1 MADEPSQMDRPT
13 RPEALHRNALLALVL
28 SLRNEVGLWQRAVAL
43 EYDRILDD
51 PWISQE
57 ETKWI
62 DALLFAVY
70 LRTLLRVCRKM
81 HDMLDPEMEGEPFK
95 DLVDRFE
102 EAIPNAHVIRDELES
117 LDEGLV
123 DFSPVFLTRDDPQTM
138 DALEDP
144 ETMGASEGEISL
156 HINDVCLDLTTGIK
170 EAERLSA
177 GAMDLLWGTLERC
190 LREAAAEA
198 FPQGAGFPLPT
209 PSTGRA

>member
-1 MADEPSQMDRPT
+1 MN
-13 RPEALHRNALLALVL
+13 RNALLALVL
-28 SLRNEVGLWQRAVAL
+28 GLRNEVGLWQRAVAL

-51 PWISQE
+51 PWILLE

-70 LRTLLRVCRKM
+70 LRTLLRVCSKM
-81 HDMLDPEMEGEPFK
+81 HEMLDPELEGEPFK
-95 DLVDRFE
+95 ELLDRFE
-102 EAIPNAHVIRDELES
+102 EAIPDGRVIRDELEH

-123 DFSPVFLTRDDPQTM
+123 DYNPVFLTRNDPPTM
-138 DALEDP
+138 DAFEDP
-144 ETMGASEGEISL
+144 EAMGVSEGEISL
-156 HINDVCLDLTTGIK
+156 HFNDVCLDLSTGIK

-198 FPQGAGFPLPT
+198 FPQGADSARPTSLHSGFRK
-209 PSTGRA
+209 SRI

>member
-1 MADEPSQMDRPT
+1 MN
-13 RPEALHRNALLALVL
+13 RNALLGQVL

-70 LRTLLRVCRKM
+70 LRTLLRACWKS
-81 HDMLDPEMEGEPFK
+81 HDMLDPELEGEPFK
-95 DLVDRFE
+95 KVLDRFDQ
-102 EAIPNAHVIRDELES
+102 AIPNARVIRDELEH

-123 DFSPVFLTRDDPQTM
+123 DFSPVFLTRDDVQTLEADDPQTRE
-138 DALEDP
+138 ALVDP
-144 ETMGASEGEISL
+144 KTMVASEGEISL
-156 HINDVCLDLTTGIK
+156 HINDVCLDLTAGIK
-170 EAERLSA
+170 EVERLSA
-177 GAMDLLWGTLERC
+177 GAMDLLWATLERC

-198 FPQGAGFPLPT
+198 LEQGAGSPRPT
-209 PSTGRA
+209 PST